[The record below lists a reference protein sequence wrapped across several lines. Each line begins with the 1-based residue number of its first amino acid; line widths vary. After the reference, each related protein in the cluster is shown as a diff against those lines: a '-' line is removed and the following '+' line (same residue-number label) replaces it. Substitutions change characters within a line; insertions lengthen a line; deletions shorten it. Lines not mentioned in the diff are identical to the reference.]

1 MTTPIDTASVAIVP
15 DFSRFAREARAGI
28 DAALRGLVGDV
39 ERAFAGVERAA
50 GDAGQDIGRE
60 FQAGGESAERALRE
74 VDNQARRSF
83 NEVSRQASQAATGI
97 STKLGGALG
106 VAKAGLAALAIGAG
120 AGLAALTG
128 FGLKAAADLEQV
140 QVSFDSLLGSAEA
153 GKSVFTDLQQFAAS
167 TPFEFPEVAAAAQ
180 KFLAF
185 NDAIGLS
192 DAQLK
197 PFLTTLGDITSVTGA
212 GAEGMSR
219 VTLALGQIA
228 SRGKVSLEEINQISE
243 ALPGFSGVA
252 AIAAATGKTT
262 AETMD
267 LISSGSLDATTG
279 VAALLKGMQQFPGA
293 AGAMEKQSQ
302 TLLGVFSTFKDTLSQ
317 TLVAAFQPVIPAIK
331 DSLTQVTPILQSAL
345 QGLAPILGN
354 LLSGILPL
362 IGQLVQAIVPIL
374 GPIVEALGEG
384 LKVIGPALLPLGE
397 ALGGIASALAP
408 ILPMI
413 AELATLAAQQLAPII
428 AQLVPAFTDLVGAVL
443 PLILDILTPL
453 LPIIGQ
459 VATLL
464 ASVLAPIVKLIGKIF
479 EKLGPPIL
487 AIVMAL
493 ADLLMPIIEALAPVI
508 DQLITAFLPFIDI
521 IAALLPPFVEIV
533 KAFMP
538 LTDVIVALLPAVTAI
553 ITPLAQLV
561 ALIVGFL
568 AQKAIVPLVELLAK
582 ALTVILAPLTL
593 LPPLL
598 ESFSKWLNSIDWG
611 AVGAAIGGFFA
622 DAWRKVSDFF
632 EGIGR
637 WFARLPGQV
646 RLGFEL
652 FKQAVIAKSEEVLAF
667 VLSIPGRILNALGN
681 LGNLLINAG
690 RNLVQGL
697 WNGISSLGGWL
708 WSKVKQ
714 FVIDNTLGA
723 VQRALGISS
732 PSKVFAD
739 QVGREIPAGI
749 AMGIE
754 AGLPA
759 LQSMLN
765 GLVPSGAAQQP
776 VASLGGVTINL
787 GGVHFAGV
795 VPTETEARRTGAA
808 AMAGAVDALRRRDL
822 ALAVRTA

>member
-15 DFSRFAREARAGI
+15 DFSRFAREAKSGI

-74 VDNQARRSF
+74 VDAQARRSF
-83 NEVSRQASQAATGI
+83 NEVSRQASQAAGGI
-97 STKLGGALG
+97 SAKLGGALG
-106 VAKAGLAALAIGAG
+106 VAKAGLAALAVGAG

-140 QVSFDSLLGSAEA
+140 QVSFDSLLGSAEK

-167 TPFEFPEVAAAAQ
+167 TPFEFPEVAQAAQ

-185 NDAIGLS
+185 NDAIGLT
-192 DAQLK
+192 DDQLK

-252 AIAAATGKTT
+252 AIAAATGKST

-317 TLVAAFQPVIPAIK
+317 TLVGAFQPVIPAIK
-331 DSLTQVTPILQSAL
+331 DSLTQVTPILQDAL
-345 QGLAPILGN
+345 KGLAPVLGGV
-354 LLSGILPL
+354 LSAVLPL
-362 IGQLVQAIVPIL
+362 LGQLVQGITPI
-374 GPIVEALGEG
+374 
-384 LKVIGPALLPLGE
+384 
-397 ALGGIASALAP
+397 
-408 ILPMI
+408 
-413 AELATLAAQQLAPII
+413 
-428 AQLVPAFTDLVGAVL
+428 
-443 PLILDILTPL
+443 
-453 LPIIGQ
+453 
-459 VATLL
+459 
-464 ASVLAPIVKLIGKIF
+464 LAPIVEGLGEAFKA
-479 EKLGPPIL
+479 LGPSLKPLGVALGKVVAAL
-487 AIVMAL
+487 APLFPVVGEVAAAL
-493 ADLLMPIIEALAPVI
+493 ADALVPVIEALAPVI
-508 DQLITAFLPFIDI
+508 AELAP
-521 IAALLPPFVEIV
+521 ALVDVV
-533 KAFMP
+533 KAFIP
-538 LTDVIVALLPAVTAI
+538 LIPSLGELLAALGPVLV
-553 ITPLAQLV
+553 PLAQLLALLVSLLANKAV
-561 ALIVGFL
+561 APLVQLLATVIGFL
-568 AQKAIVPLVELLAK
+568 A
-582 ALTVILAPLTL
+582 
-593 LPPLL
+593 
-598 ESFSKWLNSIDWG
+598 ESVRQFGMWLQSINW
-611 AVGAAIGGFFA
+611 AEVGRAIGGFFA
-622 DAWRKVSDFF
+622 DAWKAVVDFF

-637 WFARLPGQV
+637 WFGQLPGQV

-652 FKQAVIAKSEEVLAF
+652 FKQAAIAKFEEMLAF
-667 VLSIPGRILNALGN
+667 VRSIPGRILDALAN
-681 LGNLLINAG
+681 LGSLLVNAG
-690 RNLVQGL
+690 KNLVQGL
-697 WNGISSLGGWL
+697 WSGISSLGGWL

-714 FVIDNTLGA
+714 FVIDNTIGA
-723 VQRALGISS
+723 AERALGIGS
-732 PSKVFAD
+732 PSKVAAD
-739 QVGREIPAGI
+739 RVGEEIPAGI

-754 AGLPA
+754 SGLPA

-765 GLVPSGAAQQP
+765 GLVGSGATKAAAA
-776 VASLGGVTINL
+776 ASTNLGGVAINL

-795 VPTETEARRTGAA
+795 VPTEGEARRTGAA

-822 ALAVRTA
+822 AQAVRTA